1 MLEKKVWTP
10 RKLDQV
16 PKNRRILGSKWVFKL
31 KEGRLHRARLVA
43 QGFNQIPGVDFTDS
57 YAPVVQ
63 DMTLRMLLTLMIIK
77 DMKAEVIDVETA
89 FLYGDL
95 EEEIYMKVPD
105 GLKQFYSPDVCLELG
120 KSIYGCIQ
128 AARQW
133 WKRFIAELKRL
144 GFVQSLADPCLL
156 IFHDERGV
164 VYFVIYVDDCIIFS
178 STESLMK
185 QFKRDVAKVFNI
197 KELGELRKY
206 LGCFF
211 DRHENKIKIVQPEL
225 ITSFTESFKIPTGPR
240 GTPAVAGQVLL
251 RGHDPA
257 DNVNDEQQKTFRS
270 GIGKLLHLTAKSRP
284 EIANSVREISKF
296 MDGATPAHI
305 NAMYRIMRYVIAT
318 PQRGLEIAPDL
329 SIKGYEITEKLDTDY
344 AKDPTTC

>member
-1 MLEKKVWTP
+1 M
-10 RKLDQV
+10 
-16 PKNRRILGSKWVFKL
+16 
-31 KEGRLHRARLVA
+31 HRTRLVA

-63 DMTLRMLLTLMIIK
+63 DMTLRMLLTIMITK
-77 DMKAEVIDVETA
+77 NMKAEVIDVETA

-95 EEEIYMKVPD
+95 EEGLYMKVQD
-105 GLKQFYSPDVCLELG
+105 GLKQFYSPDVCLELR
-120 KSIYGCIQ
+120 KSIYRCIQ

-133 WKRFIAELKRL
+133 WKQFIAELKRL

-156 IFHDERGV
+156 IFHNKRGV
-164 VYFVIYVDDCIIFS
+164 VYFVIYVNDCIVFS

-185 QFKRDVAKVFNI
+185 QFKQDVAKIFNI

-225 ITSFTESFKIPTGPR
+225 ITSFTESFKIPIGRR
-240 GTPAVAGQVLL
+240 GTPVVTEEVLL

-257 DNVNDEQQKTFRS
+257 DNVNDEQQKMFRS
-270 GIGKLLHLTAKSRP
+270 GTGKLLHLTAKS
-284 EIANSVREISKF
+284 
-296 MDGATPAHI
+296 
-305 NAMYRIMRYVIAT
+305 
-318 PQRGLEIAPDL
+318 
-329 SIKGYEITEKLDTDY
+329 
-344 AKDPTTC
+344 